1 MVQTESGFYLEKVR
15 HQSPA

>member
-1 MVQTESGFYLEKVR
+1 MVQTESGSHLEKVR